1 MMEDIYQR
9 EVIEGIA
16 AIKKMQEE
24 LARTAERQIDLLERL
39 VEVEHTSNDVK
50 SALGRMF
57 TRLDSVEEEVDKWR
71 LMRQIITWVGPAGLI
86 AIIWGMLNLHDLIN
100 HGGHP

>member
-1 MMEDIYQR
+1 MYESEYNR

-50 SALGRMF
+50 NALSRLFNRM
-57 TRLDSVEEEVDKWR
+57 DMVEEEVEKWR
-71 LMRQIITWVGPAGLI
+71 LMRQIVTWVGPAGLI
-86 AIIWGMLNLHDLIN
+86 AILWAMLNLHDIIN
-100 HGGHP
+100 HAHP